1 MPFDVTIILPDNLTS
16 GYLQSEF
23 VNLGNSYSTNKFS
36 QDPTLDDNKNT
47 LTFGFE
53 VRNNETRELSTL
65 LRIKTLYLS
74 NDKYFDPSATVAITN
89 FPAFPTEFDATLNYI
104 YTFNPLYFF
113 DKTQTQEQSRTTEAG
128 TGLFKIQN
136 WPLSANGGLS
146 TVYLKAILEGPNGAD
161 IEYPMGY
168 GVFDEIIW
176 EGEIPVNPDFPEIPG
191 NKTGWIGKNTLLSFV
206 SGNQASS
213 QITNSGISRYLASVY
228 EVSNIGG
235 TYDALTAKNIVKRSI
250 LPSASIA
257 STTLNSYRYYD
268 GNYSSS
274 SISLGANT
282 GLTSQSFGKGVFFY
296 SRTKL
301 VPQTNKTDF
310 FTQAGFSYT
319 TSGVAVT
326 SQVYLKL
333 YAAPETAAN
342 SNEIVCRIDI
352 PNDGYPT
359 SYLYT
364 IASGTASA
372 NKQATTLPHSVL
384 PLLKSGGL
392 VEMYYSSMGSTNRC
406 LVEAYF
412 TPYLDQN
419 LPSRKSYL
427 LANSILSSFGT
438 SSVGSAFGYQ
448 ISAATGITGFTGG
461 IVLDELF
468 MAQGK
473 SKMSIDIGDCT
484 TDEISLMNYPVVD
497 IDYAWADYENEDFI
511 YLYDLPQ
518 NLSITKSALTDY
530 LSVSKI
536 DANSEYEIPGV
547 FEVQLHKPSF
557 SNKAI
562 FEVSLVHQ
570 ADDFYVAFSGVSS
583 YRSHTEK
590 NLTVNWDRPFGKR
603 CDEKS
608 AYTDSPLDASTLLVR
623 FSGDRKEIT
632 VFERGTD
639 NKLIKHAIRSYEPS
653 EDKVRFQFEITEQL
667 PNSYNGRYKNK
678 SANGTWLLIKE
689 ITSSNIN
696 LLGVVNMQ
704 KAIPSNVSGL
714 GYFVALGFKESN
726 FNENDNKIYSIKLSG
741 VPNLY
746 KEKYSNDSNT
756 KMFLVSNEGLTNSQ
770 HYLGQKLLSGL
781 TDFSNFNYRTAN
793 TLPSKTYYAA
803 TATTAVLPNSPTYS
817 SNRFTA
823 GSATTLSIDGYSV
836 TNTEDIV
843 LVKNQADPTQNGLF
857 SLLRVGSGATSWQ
870 LQRLASFDSSS
881 EITSNTLVNV
891 VEGNVNSN
899 TKWYLITPDPI
910 TLGSTGLTFSRT
922 ENLSTILSAVTA
934 GISVDVTNLNTQT
947 IDGISLST
955 LTIGSKVLVKD
966 QIIPTENGIYEK
978 SVSGWSIISTTFDYP
993 FRCNAG
999 TINAETNWYKTRLP
1013 KNDEIV
1019 DGFTNT
1025 TFFKKI
1031 TLGEISPFISSIKPH
1046 LFEFKINWERYNK
1059 VFPYNELKVRFF
1071 ANDDGLP
1078 DDANPLTSWKT
1089 VSYNPYVSDV
1099 NVAPNNILAQV
1110 TLSDDDWSAS
1120 LSQSDVIWVAITI
1133 PFNASL
1139 AEANGTKFTSD
1150 KYINNGAFSN
1160 YQNANNLWHKLHCR
1174 YSEKS
1179 SNTDHKNAV
1188 QFRVRAV
1195 SHGDVQSHATDL
1207 SDVSIVDVNAPGYLG
1222 DIPVVEIAE
1231 ESTLRNLQLTIKT
1244 EDTDSGLLAFRVG
1257 KEIDNSFITYTPWLP
1272 WSKYVGTTNGIYY
1285 IYLYGHLN
1293 YYNSGPSFSA
1303 FDKQNIG
1310 FSGSRKIWVQIMDYA
1325 GNISETNPLTF
1336 VASSQALVDT
1346 QAPIG
1351 LINFFDPRTNATS
1364 NYSNLPQSW
1373 IKIDAYDLV
1382 SGIKDFQTRRLL
1394 DTGEGSWSEWR
1405 PFSPYAKIDFSGEKD
1420 GVKKVEIK
1428 LRDFGNNSTQ
1438 PTTQW
1443 NPIRRPQV

>member
-23 VNLGNSYSTNKFS
+23 INLGSSYSTNKFS
-36 QDPTLDDNKNT
+36 QDPTLDNNKNT

-53 VRNNETRELSTL
+53 VRNNETRELSSL
-65 LRIKTLYLS
+65 IRIKTLYLS
-74 NDKYFDPSATVAITN
+74 NDKYFDPSSTIAISN
-89 FPAFPTEFDATLNYI
+89 FPAFPDEFDSSLNYI
-104 YTFNPLYFF
+104 YTFNPLFFF
-113 DKTQTQEQSRTTEAG
+113 DRTQAQEQSRSTESG

-146 TVYLKAILEGPNGAD
+146 TVYLKAILEGPNGDD

-176 EGEIPVNPDFPEIPG
+176 EGEIPVNPDFPELPG
-191 NKTGWIGKNTLLSFV
+191 NKAGWVGKNTLLSFV
-206 SGNQASS
+206 SGSQASS
-213 QITNSGISRYLASVY
+213 QVLNSGVSRYLASVY
-228 EVSNIGG
+228 EVSNTSG
-235 TYDALTAKNIVKRSI
+235 TYDAYSAKNTTKRSI

-282 GLTSQSFGKGVFFY
+282 GLTSQSYGKGVFFY
-296 SRTKL
+296 SKSKL
-301 VPQTNKTDF
+301 VPSTSKTDY

-333 YAAPETAAN
+333 YAAPETAA
-342 SNEIVCRIDI
+342 SSSEIVCRIDI
-352 PNDGYPT
+352 PNDGFPK

-364 IASGTASA
+364 IDSGTASTS
-372 NKQATTLPHSVL
+372 KQTTTLPHSVL

-392 VEMYYSSMGSTNRC
+392 MEMYYSSLGSTNRC

-412 TPYLDQN
+412 TPYSDQGYA
-419 LPSRKSYL
+419 SRKSYL
-427 LANSILSSFGT
+427 LANSIMSSFGT
-438 SSVGSAFGYQ
+438 SAVGSAFGYQ

-468 MAQGK
+468 IAQGK
-473 SKMSIDIGDCT
+473 SKMSVDIGDCS
-484 TDEISLMNYPVVD
+484 TDDIAVMNYPVVD
-497 IDYAWADYENEDFI
+497 INYSWSDYENEDFI

-518 NLSITKSALTDY
+518 NLTITKSATTDY

-536 DANSEYEIPGV
+536 DSGSDFDIPGI

-557 SNKAI
+557 SNKTI
-562 FEVSLVHQ
+562 FEIDLVHQ

-608 AYTDSPLDASTLLVR
+608 AYTDSPLDASTILVR
-623 FSGDRKEIT
+623 FSGDRKEIS

-639 NKLIKHAIRSYEPS
+639 NKLVKHSLRSYEPS
-653 EDKVRFQFEITEQL
+653 ASRIKLQFEITEQL

-678 SANGTWLLIKE
+678 SGYGTWLVVKE
-689 ITSSNIN
+689 LTSSNIN
-696 LLGVVNMQ
+696 LVGVVNLQ
-704 KAIPSNVSGL
+704 NAIPSNVQGL
-714 GYFVALGFKESN
+714 GYFAAFGFKESN
-726 FNENDNKIYSIKLSG
+726 FDEDANKIYSIKLSG
-741 VPNLY
+741 LPNLF
-746 KEKYSNDSNT
+746 KEKYSNDTNT
-756 KMFLVSNEGLTNSQ
+756 RMFMLSDEGYTNSQ
-770 HYLGQKLLSGL
+770 HYLGQKLISGL
-781 TDFSNFNYRTAN
+781 TDFNNFNYKTAN
-793 TLPSKTYYAA
+793 TLPSKTFYAA
-803 TATTAVLPNSPTYS
+803 IATTAVLPNSPTYS
-817 SNRFTA
+817 SNKFTA
-823 GSATTLSIDGYSV
+823 GSATTLSIDGYSITSTSDV
-836 TNTEDIV
+836 V
-843 LVKNQADPTQNGLF
+843 LVKNQTNPIQNGLYNL
-857 SLLRVGSGATSWQ
+857 SRVGTASTSWQ
-870 LQRLASFDSSS
+870 LERITSYDSSS
-881 EITSNTLVNV
+881 EILSNTLVNV
-891 VEGNVNSN
+891 EQGTVNKN

-922 ENLSTILSAVTA
+922 ENASTSLSAVTA
-934 GISVDVTNLNTQT
+934 GVSVDVSNLNTQT
-947 IDGISLST
+947 IDGVVLST
-955 LTIGSKVLVKD
+955 LSIGSKVLVKD
-966 QIIPTENGIYEK
+966 QITNTENGVYEK
-978 SVSGWSIISTTFDYP
+978 SVSGWSLVTTSYDSP
-993 FRCNAG
+993 FRCTAG
-999 TINAETNWYKTRLP
+999 TINSETNWYKTRLP

-1031 TLGEISPFISSIKPH
+1031 TIGEVSSFISSIKPH
-1046 LFEFKINWERYNK
+1046 LFEFKINWERYDK
-1059 VFPYNELKVRFF
+1059 VFPYDELKVRFY
-1071 ANDDGLP
+1071 ANDNGLP
-1078 DDANPLTSWKT
+1078 DDSTPLTDWKT
-1089 VSYNPYVSDV
+1089 VTYNPYTSDV
-1099 NVAPNNILAQV
+1099 NLAPNNILAQV
-1110 TLSDDDWSAS
+1110 TYADHDWSTS
-1120 LSQSDVIWVAITI
+1120 LSQSDVIWVAVTI

-1139 AEANGTKFTSD
+1139 GEANGTKFTSD
-1150 KYINNGAFSN
+1150 KYILNGPFSS

-1179 SNTDHKNAV
+1179 SNSDHKNAV
-1188 QFRVRAV
+1188 HFRVRAA
-1195 SHGDVQSHATDL
+1195 SHGDISSHATDL
-1207 SDVSIVDVNAPGYLG
+1207 SDVAVIDVNAPNYSGN
-1222 DIPVVEIAE
+1222 IPLIEIAE

-1244 EDTDSGLLAFRVG
+1244 EDDDSGLLAFRVG

-1272 WSKYVGTTNGIYY
+1272 WSKYVGTVNGIYY

-1310 FSGSRKIWVQIMDYA
+1310 FSGSRKVWVQIMDYA

-1351 LINFFDPRTNATS
+1351 GISFYDPRTNAAV
-1364 NYSNLPQSW
+1364 NYSNLPTSW
-1373 IKIDAYDLV
+1373 VKIDAYDLV
-1382 SGIKDFQTRRLL
+1382 SGIKDFQMRRLL
-1394 DTGEGSWSEWR
+1394 DTGEGAWSEWK
-1405 PFSPYAKIDFSGEKD
+1405 PFSPYAKVDFTGEKD

-1428 LRDFGNNSTQ
+1428 FRDFGNNSTQ